1 MAQTQNRWIRDMTA
15 NGGHGGGMPMPSFPN
30 LEVAYFTDPAA
41 LAAVLPPPLTPPDEP
56 RVHARITEI
65 KLEFGDFKYHER
77 VGYFAVD
84 AKYEGEAGEY
94 PLLIPID
101 LESALSISREKFG
114 EPKKLAEIDL
124 ERDGDHVE
132 GRITRNG
139 VTFIE
144 IIGDVAEKLPTPE
157 PIPAHQWWFKFLPA
171 VSGDG
176 FDAGPLL
183 VRVDQVRTHESVER
197 VDGKLVLRELSTDPV
212 VDLPIVETESIRWS
226 VRKST
231 HEPKLVGPVD
241 GDAFLPY
248 AYSRYDGAR

>member
-1 MAQTQNRWIRDMTA
+1 MGQNRWVRDLSGTA
-15 NGGHGGGMPMPSFPN
+15 AGAGGGHQMPTLPS
-30 LEVAYFTDPAA
+30 LEVAYFTDPEA

-65 KLEFGDFKYHER
+65 DLTFGEYRYHEM

-84 AKYEGEAGEY
+84 AKYEGELGEY
-94 PLLIPID
+94 PLIIPID

-114 EPKKLAEIDL
+114 EPKKLCEI
-124 ERDGDHVE
+124 EMVREGNHVE
-132 GRITRNG
+132 GRISRHG

-144 IIGDVAEKLPTPE
+144 INGDVTATLPTPE
-157 PIPAHQWWFKFLPA
+157 PYPAHQWWFKFLPA
-171 VSGDG
+171 VSGSG

-183 VRVDQVRTHESVER
+183 VRVDQVRAPEIVEK
-197 VDGKLVLRELSTDPV
+197 VEGKLVLRDLPSIPV
-212 VDLPIVETESIRWS
+212 VDLPIVETESIHWTR
-226 VRKST
+226 RKST

-241 GDAFLPY
+241 ADAFEPY